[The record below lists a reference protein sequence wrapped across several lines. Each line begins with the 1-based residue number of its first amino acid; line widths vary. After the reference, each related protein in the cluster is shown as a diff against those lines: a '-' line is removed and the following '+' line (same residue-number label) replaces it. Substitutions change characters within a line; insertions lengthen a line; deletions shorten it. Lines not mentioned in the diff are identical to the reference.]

1 LEDVFPRLLDFNPDF
16 IIISAGF
23 DAHEKDLLGNVS
35 NIALNEFDYS
45 WITREL
51 VKIANKCCEGRLI
64 SMLEG
69 GYNTNGGGLYSP
81 LANSIYNHIFEL
93 SHDHGQ
99 QLGDTQKDFENRK
112 RKYNQ
117 ISASG
122 MQIIEATY
130 TRYVNA
136 L

>member
-1 LEDVFPRLLDFNPDF
+1 MEVVFIRLL
-16 IIISAGF
+16 
-23 DAHEKDLLGNVS
+23 
-35 NIALNEFDYS
+35 
-45 WITREL
+45 
-51 VKIANKCCEGRLI
+51 
-64 SMLEG
+64 
-69 GYNTNGGGLYSP
+69 
-81 LANSIYNHIFEL
+81 
-93 SHDHGQ
+93 
-99 QLGDTQKDFENRK
+99 LGDTQKDFENRK